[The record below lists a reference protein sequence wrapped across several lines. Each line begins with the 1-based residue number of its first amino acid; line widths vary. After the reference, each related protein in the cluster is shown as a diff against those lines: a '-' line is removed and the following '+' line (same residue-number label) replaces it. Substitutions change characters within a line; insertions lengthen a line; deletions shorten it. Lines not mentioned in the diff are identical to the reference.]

1 MLKRRDLVLGLL
13 TGSIAIAYGVAQRGD
28 ARSAAKRD
36 PHPKA
41 VDATNPASLLQKATS
56 WAYQLQNYDFRELA
70 ASDADILVVDYSI
83 SGDDRNRFT
92 GDVVRLLQKKA
103 DGSRR
108 LVLAYVSIGEAE
120 AYRFY
125 WKPEWIETV
134 PTAPP
139 FAPTPAPSPAATGGP
154 HTEPM
159 TPGRHATPA
168 LPATDDPATTRPER
182 RLSALAPAWLGSE
195 NESWSGNFFV
205 RYEDP
210 QWQSI
215 FIDGPQSYLSRVINA
230 GFDGVYLDRIDAFYE
245 HPDHR
250 PDAAQ
255 QMLEFVTR
263 IAQQA
268 RAAKPDFLIVPQNGE
283 ELLSRR
289 GYAEM
294 IDAIAK
300 EDLLF
305 GSPDHGMAN
314 TTEQIANTLRWLSMA
329 KRKGRRVLVVEY
341 LDDPETVVGARAKIA
356 QMGFIPSFAPRGLDQ
371 LSPLAVPQHGEPLR

>member
-13 TGSIAIAYGVAQRGD
+13 TGGIAAAYAIAQRGD
-28 ARSAAKRD
+28 ARSAAQRN
-36 PHPKA
+36 PHLKHPDVTSPTA
-41 VDATNPASLLQKATS
+41 LLQKATS

-92 GDVVRLLQKKA
+92 GEVVRLLQRKA

-125 WKPEWIETV
+125 WRPEWIETV
-134 PTAPP
+134 PVVPPAGAPPALAGAQPEPLTQGGQAASTAP
-139 FAPTPAPSPAATGGP
+139 AADSP
-154 HTEPM
+154 
-159 TPGRHATPA
+159 
-168 LPATDDPATTRPER
+168 DTTRPER
-182 RLSALAPAWLGSE
+182 RLSALAPAWLGGE

-210 QWQSI
+210 QWQAI
-215 FIDGPQSYLSRVINA
+215 FLDGPQSYLARLIGA
-230 GFDGVYLDRIDAFYE
+230 GFDGIYLDRVDAFYE
-245 HPDHR
+245 HPDQR
-250 PDAAQ
+250 TDAAQ
-255 QMLEFVTR
+255 QMLEFVAR

-268 RAAKPDFLIVPQNGE
+268 RATKPDFLIVPQNGE
-283 ELLSRR
+283 ELLSRP

-305 GSPDHGMAN
+305 GSPEHGMAN

-329 KRKGRRVLVVEY
+329 KRKGKRVLVVEY
-341 LDDPETVVGARAKIA
+341 LDDPEKIAGARAKIA
-356 QMGFIPSFAPRGLDQ
+356 QMGFVPSFAPRGLDQ
-371 LSPLAVPQHGEPLR
+371 LSPHAAPASDEAQR

>member
-13 TGSIAIAYGVAQRGD
+13 TGGVAVVYGIAQRGD
-28 ARSAAKRD
+28 ARSAARRD

-41 VDATNPASLLQKATS
+41 PDPASPASLLQKATT

-92 GDVVRLLQKKA
+92 GEVVRLLQRKA

-120 AYRFY
+120 SYRFY
-125 WKPEWIETV
+125 WKPDWIETV
-134 PTAPP
+134 PAAPATAPALAAAAEP
-139 FAPTPAPSPAATGGP
+139 SRNSSPNAVHASPT
-154 HTEPM
+154 
-159 TPGRHATPA
+159 
-168 LPATDDPATTRPER
+168 DPVEDKPER

-195 NESWSGNFFV
+195 NESWSGNFVV

-210 QWQSI
+210 EWQAI
-215 FIDGPQSYLSRVINA
+215 FLDGPQAYLARLIAA
-230 GFDGVYLDRIDAFYE
+230 GFDGVYLDRVDAFYE

-255 QMLEFVTR
+255 LMQEFVTR

-283 ELLSRR
+283 ELLSRP
-289 GYAEM
+289 GYTEM
-294 IDAIAK
+294 IDAVAK

-305 GSPDHGMAN
+305 GSPEHGAAN
-314 TTEQIANTLRWLSMA
+314 TTEQIANSLRWLSMA

-341 LDDPETVVGARAKIA
+341 LDAPETIASARARIA
-356 QMGFIPSFAPRGLDQ
+356 QMGFVATFAPRGLDL
-371 LSPLAVPQHGEPLR
+371 LSPHAAPRREEAQR